1 MKYLFSY
8 SEDFGVDVT
17 DFLQELDKVADKY
30 AKPEVSAYIYDRFLR
45 FTQEL
50 SERVG
55 NGVSEK
61 QLEEFLLREGLKL
74 VEDIEKQKFPTA
86 NIFVIKSLKNRFL
99 DNKKILKVEG
109 KIILPE

>member
-1 MKYLFSY
+1 MKYLFNY

-30 AKPEVSAYIYDRFLR
+30 AKPEVSAYIYDRFSR

-55 NGVSEK
+55 NGVTEK
-61 QLEEFLLREGLKL
+61 ELEEFLLKEGFKL
-74 VEDIEKQKFPTA
+74 VKDIEKQKFPTA
-86 NIFVIKSLKNRFL
+86 NIFIIKSLKDRFIC
-99 DNKKILKVEG
+99 NKKILKVDG

>member
-30 AKPEVSAYIYDRFLR
+30 AKPEVSAYIYDRFLS
-45 FTQEL
+45 FTKVL
-50 SERVG
+50 NERIG

-74 VEDIEKQKFPTA
+74 VKDIEKQKFPTA
-86 NIFVIKSLKNRFL
+86 NIFIINKLKNRFKG
-99 DNKKILKVEG
+99 NEKILKVEG
-109 KIILPE
+109 KIIIPE